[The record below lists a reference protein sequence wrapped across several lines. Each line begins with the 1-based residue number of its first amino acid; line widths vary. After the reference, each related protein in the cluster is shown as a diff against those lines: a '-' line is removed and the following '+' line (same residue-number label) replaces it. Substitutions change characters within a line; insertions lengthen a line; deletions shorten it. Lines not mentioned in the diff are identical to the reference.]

1 MTEICKCIKVLP
13 IMNEMFSWEV
23 SHIILEMRGN
33 QSPLLKTRGY
43 NLQGTQLIRSQY
55 TLSVPPEN
63 NSFAPNAP
71 FLYPLK
77 TTHSLPMYLFCTPWK
92 HQKTVR

>member
-1 MTEICKCIKVLP
+1 MTEIYKFIKVLP

-23 SHIILEMRGN
+23 SHIILETPGN
-33 QSPLLKTRGY
+33 QSPLLKTGGY
-43 NLQGTQLIRSQY
+43 NLQGTQLIRSQC

-77 TTHSLPMYLFCTPWK
+77 TSENRKVVEKGCSYYL
-92 HQKTVR
+92 